1 MTTVRTGAATGL
13 DRRGPGRPR
22 AEDLDARI
30 IDAALRLIDLGE
42 PVTVGR
48 VVEVSGAS
56 RAALYRRWPT
66 VTDLIAAALDRGRDV
81 IAIPTDG
88 DLEENIL
95 RTMTE
100 GAGTVEAS
108 YSDERFRQRLRLG
121 LADRA
126 LQRTYWTSHVARR
139 RTAIADALRVGIE
152 RGILRPDLDVEACI
166 DLINGVFYYQFVVRG
181 DTWSD
186 PGVLERCRV
195 ALRVAWRGMSV
206 ERAR

>member
-1 MTTVRTGAATGL
+1 MSAARPGATTSL

-22 AEDLDARI
+22 AEDLDDRI
-30 IDAALRLIDLGE
+30 IDATLRLIDVGE

-48 VVEVSGAS
+48 VVELSGAS

-66 VTDLIAAALDRGRDV
+66 VTDLIAAALDRGRDL
-81 IAIPTDG
+81 IAIPLEG

-95 RTMTE
+95 RVMTE
-100 GAGTVEAS
+100 GAGTVEAT

-126 LQRTYWTSHVARR
+126 LQRTYWASHVARR
-139 RTAIADALRVGIE
+139 RTAIADALRAGME
-152 RGILRPDLDVEACI
+152 RGVLRPDLDVDACI

-181 DTWSD
+181 DTWND
-186 PGVLERCRV
+186 PGVLERCRT
-195 ALRVAWRGMSV
+195 AFRVAWRGMS
-206 ERAR
+206 ARPQG